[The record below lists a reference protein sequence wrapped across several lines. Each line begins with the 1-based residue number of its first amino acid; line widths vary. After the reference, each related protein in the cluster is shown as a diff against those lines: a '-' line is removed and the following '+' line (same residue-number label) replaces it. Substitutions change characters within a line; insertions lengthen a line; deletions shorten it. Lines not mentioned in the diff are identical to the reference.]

1 MTRQAKA
8 DIEESE
14 DVIEKLEKD
23 IEELEQDAKRDL
35 EELTEKWAGLIDD
48 VEEVEVRP
56 RRADVQ
62 INLFALGWLP
72 HWEVRVGDQALSIP
86 AFEAEHL

>member
-14 DVIEKLEKD
+14 EVIEDLEKE
-23 IEELEQDAKRDL
+23 IEELEQEAKEEL
-35 EELTEKWAGLIDD
+35 EELTEKWLELIDE
-48 VEEVEVRP
+48 VEEVEVRL

-72 HWEVRVGDQALSIP
+72 HWEVRAGDQVFSVP
-86 AFEAEHL
+86 AFEVEYS

>member
-14 DVIEKLEKD
+14 EV
-23 IEELEQDAKRDL
+23 IEELEAEIDELEEEAKRETD
-35 EELTEKWAGLIDD
+35 ELSEKWAALIDE

-56 RRADVQ
+56 RRADVRL
-62 INLFALGWLP
+62 NLFALAWIP
-72 HWEVRVGDQALSIP
+72 RWEVMLGEQVLSIP
-86 AFEAEHL
+86 AFGVERI